1 MTIPDATHVLTLPGL
16 DGANSLGFLA
26 ALGTVRAATLYWP
39 QHPVQMAWSASDLGW
54 RPELHLP
61 PALEQEELLAGLNAF
76 LHQTD
81 LLRWLAD
88 YDDLT
93 IPLASFREAAL
104 AAVPTAT
111 ATDRAAA
118 DFLAALGSD
127 VVEAQLNGKK
137 NGLIADT
144 ALRNTSGAGH
154 QHFIGTMRT
163 LIADT
168 TIEHLHK
175 TLFETWRYDDPLKN
189 HSLRWDPMDD
199 IRYALRWNNPKG
211 DKNRKLSGSMWGAN
225 RLAIEALPML
235 PTIPVKTKLET
246 TGFTQHKGH
255 GTHWSWPL
263 WNTPIGL
270 DEIRSLLSHPMLQ
283 SETPDRRSL
292 LAMGV
297 MEIYRCQKFTRK
309 KYRNFTPAQPV

>member
-1 MTIPDATHVLTLPGL
+1 MTMPDATHVITLPGL

-26 ALGTVRAATLYWP
+26 ALGTVRTATLYWP
-39 QHPVQMAWSASDLGW
+39 QHQVQMAWSASDLGW
-54 RPELHLP
+54 QPELHLH
-61 PALEQEELLAGLNAF
+61 PALEQEELLAGLNEF

-81 LLRWLAD
+81 PLQWLAD

-93 IPLASFREAAL
+93 IPLATFREAEL
-104 AAVPTAT
+104 AAAQTAT
-111 ATDRAAA
+111 AANRAAV

-127 VVEAQLNGKK
+127 VVEAQVNGKK

-144 ALRNTSGAGH
+144 ALRTMSGAGH
-154 QHFIGTMRT
+154 QHFIGFMRQLT
-163 LIADT
+163 AVT
-168 TIEHLHK
+168 EVKHLHAA
-175 TLFETWRYDDPLKN
+175 LFDTWTYVDPGP
-189 HSLRWDPMDD
+189 SLRWDPTDD
-199 IRYALRWNNPKG
+199 RRYALRW
-211 DKNRKLSGSMWGAN
+211 RKPASDPLTTVRGAN

-235 PTIPVKTKLET
+235 PTMPVKTRLET
-246 TGFTQHKGH
+246 TGFTQHKGR
-255 GTHWSWPL
+255 GTRWSWPL

-283 SETPDRRSL
+283 SETPDRCSL

-297 MEIYRCQKFTRK
+297 MEIYRCQRITQG

>member
-1 MTIPDATHVLTLPGL
+1 MTMPDATHPIALPGL

-39 QHPVQMAWSASDLGW
+39 QHRVRMAWSTGDLGW
-54 RPELHLP
+54 RPELYLHP
-61 PALEQEELLAGLNAF
+61 VLEQEELLAGLNEF
-76 LHQTD
+76 LQQTD
-81 LLRWLAD
+81 PLQVLAD
-88 YDDLT
+88 YKDLT
-93 IPLASFREAAL
+93 IPIAAFREAEL
-104 AAVPTAT
+104 AAAQTAT

-127 VVEAQLNGKK
+127 VVETQVNGKK

-199 IRYALRWNNPKG
+199 IRYALRWDNPKG

-235 PTIPVKTKLET
+235 PTIPVKTRLET
-246 TGFTQHKGH
+246 TGFTQHKGQ
-255 GTHWSWPL
+255 GTIWSWPL

-270 DEIRSLLSHPMLQ
+270 DEIRSLLSHPMLMN
-283 SETPDRRSL
+283 ETPDRHAL
-292 LAMGV
+292 LAIGV
-297 MEIYRCQKFTRK
+297 MEIYRCRRITQG
-309 KYRNFTPAQPV
+309 KYRNFTPAQPA

>member
-1 MTIPDATHVLTLPGL
+1 MTIPDATHVITLPGL

-144 ALRNTSGAGH
+144 ALRTMSGAGH
-154 QHFIGTMRT
+154 QHFIGFMRS

-168 TIEHLHK
+168 TIEHLRSA
-175 TLFETWRYDDPLKN
+175 LFETWTYVDPGP
-189 HSLRWDPMDD
+189 SLRWDPIDD
-199 IRYALRWNNPKG
+199 RRYALRWHKPAG
-211 DKNRKLSGSMWGAN
+211 DPLTTVRGAN

-297 MEIYRCQKFTRK
+297 MEIYRCRRITQG